1 MMELPPY
8 QYSVVIGLLLSDGWL
23 ILSSSL
29 VMIRLFLCKPPS
41 PHRNLGPWN
50 SIDLAPFH
58 PMVYENGPASFSLGN

>member
-29 VMIRLFLCKPPS
+29 VMIRLFLCKPP
-41 PHRNLGPWN
+41 P
-50 SIDLAPFH
+50 APQAW
-58 PMVYENGPASFSLGN
+58 PMEFN